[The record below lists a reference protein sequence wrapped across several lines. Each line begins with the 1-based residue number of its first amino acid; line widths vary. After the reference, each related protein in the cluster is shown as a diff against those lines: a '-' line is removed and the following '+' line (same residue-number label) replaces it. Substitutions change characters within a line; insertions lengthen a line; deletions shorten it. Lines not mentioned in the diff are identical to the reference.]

1 MWLLRQPEL
10 QVDVSTK
17 RRSGSP
23 DATPAST
30 NLSGTRRHL
39 TITIFGGVGLGATAV
54 YAASTVAPL
63 VAVDITGSQA
73 LSGLPVA
80 MSITGTAVGALLL
93 SRVMARHGR
102 RRGLVLGY
110 GAAVGGALLA
120 VLATAQSNFALL
132 LAALLAI
139 GCGNSAIQ
147 LARYAAA
154 DAHPAR
160 HRTVVIG
167 WVVWAATIGAVAGPM
182 LGTYAASRF
191 ADPALP
197 SLAGAFLVTAL
208 AFALGALAFFILL
221 RPDPGALRDPFDELE
236 LDTTQGHTTG
246 TGWSPVHLALAG
258 LVVSQCV
265 MVLIMVMSPVHL
277 RQHGGAVPAI
287 GMMMSSHTLG
297 MFAFTPLTGHLAQ
310 RFGNVPVL
318 TAGLML
324 LAAAGIA
331 GAMAPAGNATAL
343 GAALFVLGL
352 GWSCS
357 FVAASGLLARGAVL
371 AERTRRQGTADT
383 IVFGAAALASLA
395 SGVLLS
401 LVGYTGL
408 CLIGSALA
416 GAAAVVVHVHGF
428 VVVRRTRYTLP

>member
-1 MWLLRQPEL
+1 
-10 QVDVSTK
+10 VHVSAM
-17 RRSGSP
+17 RRSASP
-23 DATPAST
+23 DATPAPDDP
-30 NLSGTRRHL
+30 SGTRRRL
-39 TITIFGGVGLGATAV
+39 TVTIFGGVGLGATAV

-63 VAVDITGSQA
+63 VAVDITGSHA

-80 MSITGTAVGALLL
+80 LSITGTAVGALLL

-102 RRGLVLGY
+102 RRGLVMGY
-110 GAAVGGALLA
+110 TAAVGGALLA
-120 VLATAQSNFALL
+120 VLATVQSNFVLL

-139 GCGNSAIQ
+139 GCGNSATQ

-160 HRTVVIG
+160 HRTAVIG
-167 WVVWAATIGAVAGPM
+167 WVVWAATIGAVAGPT

-191 ADPALP
+191 SDTIP
-197 SLAGAFLVTAL
+197 SLAGAFLVTAA
-208 AFALGALAFFILL
+208 AFTLGALAFHVLL
-221 RPDPGALRDPFDELE
+221 RPDPGSLRDAFDDGELE
-236 LDTTQGHTTG
+236 AAHHGEAAIE
-246 TGWSPVHLALAG
+246 GWSPVRIALAG

-287 GMMMSSHTLG
+287 GMMMSSHALG
-297 MFAFTPLTGHLAQ
+297 MFAFTPLTGQLAQ
-310 RFGNVPVL
+310 RFGNVRVL

-324 LAAAGIA
+324 LAAAGIG
-331 GAMAPAGNATAL
+331 GAIAPAGNAAAL
-343 GAALFVLGL
+343 GGALFVLGL
-352 GWSCS
+352 GWSCG
-357 FVAASGLLARGAVL
+357 FVAASGLLARGHVL
-371 AERTRRQGTADT
+371 ADRTRRQGTADT

-401 LVGYTGL
+401 LVGYAGL

-416 GAAAVVVHVHGF
+416 GAAAVVVHVRFTAASRASGA
-428 VVVRRTRYTLP
+428 LQADEAI